1 MKNMSANRNGQAGFT
16 LLEIIVVLAVLGAL
30 AAIMT
35 PVVFRYIDDANVSRA
50 QGDVTSIA
58 AAINKMYKDTGRWP
72 IKATGTSNAAWAGAT
87 DPSVLTSAAGCTSA
101 STVTVCD
108 TSAPGVGAT
117 TWSYASQGDSLA
129 RHLITNTAAYAVT
142 GNKKWLGPYLDNITT
157 TDPWGRSYLVN
168 IRGAAPA
175 NDDMVIV
182 ISAGPDGIL
191 QTAWDSPPET
201 AAAGL
206 GDDIVARVK

>member
-1 MKNMSANRNGQAGFT
+1 MRTIRSGQAGFT

-72 IKATGTSNAAWAGAT
+72 IKETGTDNAAWAAAT
-87 DPSVLTSAAGCTSA
+87 DPSILTSATGCDATDA
-101 STVTVCD
+101 DLATCD
-108 TSAPGVGAT
+108 TSEPGVGT
-117 TWSYASQGDSLA
+117 TAWSFTTKADSLD
-129 RHLITNTAAYAVT
+129 RHLITNGATYATT
-142 GNKKWLGPYLDNITT
+142 GNKAWKGPYLDNITS

-175 NDDMVIV
+175 NDDKVIV

-191 QTAWDSPPET
+191 QTNWNEAPET
-201 AAAGL
+201 PAAGA
-206 GDDIVARVK
+206 GDDIVARVR

>member
-1 MKNMSANRNGQAGFT
+1 MKKMSANRNGQAGFT

-72 IKATGTSNAAWAGAT
+72 NKAVGTSNAAWAVAT
-87 DPSVLTSAAGCTSA
+87 DPSILTSGSGCTSA
-101 STVTVCD
+101 GTLATCD
-108 TSAPGVGAT
+108 TTEPGAGTT
-117 TWSYASQGDSLA
+117 TWAFTAQGDSLE
-129 RHLITNTAAYAVT
+129 RHLITNGATYAVT
-142 GNKKWLGPYLDNITT
+142 GNKAWKGPYLDNISG

-168 IRGAAPA
+168 VAGISG
-175 NDDMVIV
+175 NSKVIV

-191 QTAWDSPPET
+191 QTAWNEALET
-201 AAAGL
+201 SAAGA
-206 GDDIVARVK
+206 GDDIVARVR